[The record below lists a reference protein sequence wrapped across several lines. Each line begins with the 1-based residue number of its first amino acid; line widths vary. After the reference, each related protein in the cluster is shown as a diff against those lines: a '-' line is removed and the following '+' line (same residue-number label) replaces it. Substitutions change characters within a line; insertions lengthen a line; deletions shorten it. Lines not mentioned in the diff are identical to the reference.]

1 MHEVCAS
8 LLVALEPTPGES
20 RSEARS
26 LMKRCAPSFH
36 FHHCKIQVKNFNQ
49 SANKAYTI
57 CKRDIHTNLK
67 TVTVGK
73 CLASRGKDS
82 PTPCPNP
89 IHTPVTDMN
98 LSRAWL
104 KRVDMYT
111 KTPIIRTTHGC
122 EHSMRWSRAVKH
134 GAAG

>member
-1 MHEVCAS
+1 MHEVCPS

-26 LMKRCAPSFH
+26 SMNRCAQSFH
-36 FHHCKIQVKNFNQ
+36 FNHCKTQVHQ
-49 SANKAYTI
+49 SANKPFTI

-67 TVTVGK
+67 SVTVGK

-89 IHTPVTDMN
+89 IHTPVTDRN
-98 LSRAWL
+98 LSRAWKVPG
-104 KRVDMYT
+104 KRQLASAQ
-111 KTPIIRTTHGC
+111 KTSWDGSDGTLGGK
-122 EHSMRWSRAVKH
+122 V
-134 GAAG
+134 